1 LEKGLENQL
10 ENRLENGLTL
20 TSTKPTSAGKSL
32 RKLVPR
38 TTKIKIS
45 VPKPCRQSISCDVP
59 LDVASKKKPAKF
71 HQKTSAFDKRASKV
85 VSADKPETVF
95 GVQYLQFEKLEA
107 NSVLCKSLTEL
118 FNEQEEKLRTYNRE
132 LTRAFCF
139 SYFDLL
145 TKQ

>member
-1 LEKGLENQL
+1 MEKGLENQL
-10 ENRLENGLTL
+10 ENRLKKGLTL
-20 TSTKPTSAGKSL
+20 TSNKPPTSAGKS
-32 RKLVPR
+32 P

-45 VPKPCRQSISCDVP
+45 VPKPCRQSTSRNVP
-59 LDVASKKKPAKF
+59 LDVACKKKPAKF

-132 LTRAFCF
+132 LTRAYCF